1 MLQSLFVSKTRV
13 KLLQIFL
20 SNPQEMYHVRGLV
33 RLASEEINA
42 VRRELA
48 RMEKFGMVKKE
59 PRANRLYYWFN
70 QDFPL
75 YTDLLSMVAKTSGL
89 GKVIIKNKNKLG
101 KVKFVMFSGRFAR
114 VLERKKE
121 NEVDLLVVGQIVLPE
136 LAKIVREEESKQD
149 REINYTVMDAEEF
162 SFRKKRRDPFILSIL
177 SGSRV
182 MVIGDEE
189 DLICVKK

>member
-1 MLQSLFVSKTRV
+1 MLQSLFVSKTRT

-20 SNPQEMYHVRGLV
+20 KNPQEMYHVRGLV
-33 RLASEEINA
+33 RLAGEEINA
-42 VRRELA
+42 VRRELS
-48 RMEKFGMVKKE
+48 RMEKFGVVKKE

-75 YTDLLSMVAKTSGL
+75 YADLLSMVKKTSGL
-89 GKVIIKNKNKLG
+89 GKAIIKNKNKLG

-114 VLERKKE
+114 ALERKKE

-136 LAKIVREEESKQD
+136 LAKIVREEESRQD
-149 REINYTVMDAEEF
+149 REINYTVMDTEEF

-182 MVIGDEE
+182 MIIGDEE
-189 DLICVKK
+189 DLVSLK